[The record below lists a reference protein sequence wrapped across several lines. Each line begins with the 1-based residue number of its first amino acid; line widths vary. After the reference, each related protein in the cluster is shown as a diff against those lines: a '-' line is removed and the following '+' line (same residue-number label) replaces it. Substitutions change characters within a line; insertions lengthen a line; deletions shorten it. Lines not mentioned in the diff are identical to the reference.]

1 MLTGKSISDQT
12 DKREEPVFALDQPR
26 TKHKAQ
32 STKHEAQSIKYK
44 VRPPLPATTRHSFSS
59 RRVRLSLSLIE
70 GSQEQS
76 SPNQS
81 GCERAIPEWRG
92 A

>member
-32 STKHEAQSIKYK
+32 NIKLK
-44 VRPPLPATTRHSFSS
+44 A
-59 RRVRLSLSLIE
+59 
-70 GSQEQS
+70 
-76 SPNQS
+76 
-81 GCERAIPEWRG
+81 
-92 A
+92 

>member
-32 STKHEAQSIKYK
+32 STKHKAQSIKYK
-44 VRPPLPATTRHSFSS
+44 V
-59 RRVRLSLSLIE
+59 
-70 GSQEQS
+70 
-76 SPNQS
+76 
-81 GCERAIPEWRG
+81 
-92 A
+92 